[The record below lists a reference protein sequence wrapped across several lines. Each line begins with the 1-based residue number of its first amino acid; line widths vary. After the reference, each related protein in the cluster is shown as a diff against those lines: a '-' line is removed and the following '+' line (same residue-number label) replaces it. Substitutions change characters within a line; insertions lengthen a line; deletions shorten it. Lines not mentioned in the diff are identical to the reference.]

1 LKTEE
6 RPELQGK
13 TLRLYLYL
21 VKSGGGTSFGV
32 RQVQRALGFKS
43 PSIALYHLE
52 RLRDLGLVAK
62 DATSGEYRLVKE
74 VDVGVL
80 KLYVK
85 VSRFRLPRF
94 LLYAVFT
101 TSLMVSYLVLYPRTL
116 SPHDLFALLV
126 GSSATAILWYEVF
139 RTLRD
144 APL

>member
-1 LKTEE
+1 MRAEE
-6 RPELQGK
+6 GQELQGK
-13 TLRLYLYL
+13 TLQLYLYL
-21 VKSGGGTSFGV
+21 VKSGERSGFGV

-43 PSIALYHLE
+43 PSTALYHLE
-52 RLRDLGLVAK
+52 RLKELGLVAK
-62 DATSGEYRLVKE
+62 DPNGDYKLVKE

-94 LLYAVFT
+94 MLYAVFT
-101 TSLMVSYLVLYPRTL
+101 TSLLITYLVLYPRTL
-116 SPHDLFALLV
+116 SPHDLFALLI
-126 GSSATAILWYEVF
+126 GSSVTIILWYEVF